1 MYIVITLEN
10 DQQTVTIPILKE
22 GKQLKANAVNT
33 IAVNNLKLSDNSCEW
48 YEPVETRFIGR
59 RMGLWRVQLSVDEYF
74 YQWREQYDERESTW

>member
-1 MYIVITLEN
+1 MYIVFTLEN

-48 YEPVETRFIGR
+48 YEPFIGR

-74 YQWREQYDERESTW
+74 DQWREQYDERESTW